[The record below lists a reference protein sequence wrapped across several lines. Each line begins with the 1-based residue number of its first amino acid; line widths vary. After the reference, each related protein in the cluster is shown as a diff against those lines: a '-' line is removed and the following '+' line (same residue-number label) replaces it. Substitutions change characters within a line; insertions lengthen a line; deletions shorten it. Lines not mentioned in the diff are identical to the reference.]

1 MNNVALVLWVL
12 AFATHG
18 TALLRLAYSKKEAEE
33 PGYWGRRQ
41 TAVSD
46 FIFQRKGRSDGSYY
60 VKILAWFLAVLLLRI
75 SL

>member
-1 MNNVALVLWVL
+1 MLWVL

-33 PGYWGRRQ
+33 PGYWERQ
-41 TAVSD
+41 SPPALD
-46 FIFQRKGRSDGSYY
+46 FFFQRQGRSHGVYFL
-60 VKILAWFLAVLLLRI
+60 KISALFLAVLLIRI